1 MGSRPTLSLIFD
13 LEIDS
18 ESSSSISSNE
28 ETPKSSDEGTICSSG
43 PKKGDCFQKRTYQ
56 TTTMQDFFVK
66 KPKPSPSSLQ
76 STIVINE
83 EESSPSLASAT
94 KK

>member
-1 MGSRPTLSLIFD
+1 MEAEVEHVGND
-13 LEIDS
+13 LGIDS
-18 ESSSSISSNE
+18 ESSSSISADE
-28 ETPKSSDEGTICSSG
+28 EAPKSSDGGTICSSG
-43 PKKGDCFQKRTYQ
+43 PKKGDRFQKRTYQ

-83 EESSPSLASAT
+83 EESSPSLASTT